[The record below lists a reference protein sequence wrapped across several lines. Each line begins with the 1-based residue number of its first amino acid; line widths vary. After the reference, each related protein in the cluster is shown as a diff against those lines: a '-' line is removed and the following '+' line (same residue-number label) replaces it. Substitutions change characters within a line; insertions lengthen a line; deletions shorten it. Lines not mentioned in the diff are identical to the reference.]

1 MTERFI
7 KYWNQ
12 DLILF
17 NFLTQQN
24 GVKKDTFSGF
34 KL

>member
-1 MTERFI
+1 MTERII

-17 NFLTQQN
+17 NFSTQQN
-24 GVKKDTFSGF
+24 SVKKDTFSGF